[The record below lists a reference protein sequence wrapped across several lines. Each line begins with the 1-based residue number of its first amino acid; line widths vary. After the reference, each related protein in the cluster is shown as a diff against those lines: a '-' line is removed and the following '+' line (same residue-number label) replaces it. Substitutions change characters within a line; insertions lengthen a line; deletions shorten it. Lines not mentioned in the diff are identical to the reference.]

1 MYADEP
7 GIFSLFKNPY
17 LIRQA
22 FPNRKVVPKNIF
34 ECTDKEVRRLYDLR
48 YRMFWS
54 MPAIRKMY
62 ANYPCYPTMDDHEI
76 KNGWGTDPEHSGSK
90 YKNILRGALDAYRD
104 YQASSV
110 LPMQSALGMRKSGS
124 FYYDFSYG
132 NIGVFVMDIRSQR
145 YNLAPRGRQ
154 MFSQAQFDDLRL
166 FLRNNSHKK
175 VLLIVSSVPV
185 VFVPGVLAGT
195 SRRLHIKESNF
206 VDHWSHPSNVPARD
220 AFLSLLH
227 AHQQAHPN
235 QRVALA
241 CGDVH
246 IGNAFGIYWQGGRK
260 PRLYQFTSSALTALE
275 TRTTQFLV
283 EKAPRLVSGVTC
295 PATPF
300 GGPCSAR
307 VSHLEA
313 ANEVSSHNPFTGLNI
328 GLIEAQRYGDVSN
341 LKFKLIGYHPK
352 EDRPVTYFESGW
364 LG

>member
-1 MYADEP
+1 
-7 GIFSLFKNPY
+7 
-17 LIRQA
+17 
-22 FPNRKVVPKNIF
+22 
-34 ECTDKEVRRLYDLR
+34 
-48 YRMFWS
+48 
-54 MPAIRKMY
+54 
-62 ANYPCYPTMDDHEI
+62 MDDHEI

-90 YKNILRGALDAYRD
+90 YKNVLRGALDAYRD

-110 LPMQSALGMRKSGS
+110 LPQHPLGMRKSGS
-124 FYYDFSYG
+124 FHYDFSYG

-145 YNLAPRGRQ
+145 YNLPPRGRQ
-154 MFSQAQFDDLRL
+154 MFSQAQIHDLQL

-185 VFVPGVLAGT
+185 VFVPGLLAGT

-246 IGNAFGIYWQGGRK
+246 IGNAFGINWQGGRN

-275 TRTTQFLV
+275 SRTTQFVV
-283 EKAPRLVSGVTC
+283 EKAPRLVSSVDC
-295 PATPF
+295 RPTPF
-300 GGPCSAR
+300 GGSCSAR

-313 ANEVSSHNPFTGLNI
+313 ASKANSHNPFTGLNI
-328 GLIEAQRYGDVSN
+328 GLIEVQRSGDVSN
-341 LKFKLIGYHPK
+341 LKFKLIGYHSK
-352 EDRPVTYFESGW
+352 EDQPVTYFESGW

>member
-1 MYADEP
+1 
-7 GIFSLFKNPY
+7 
-17 LIRQA
+17 
-22 FPNRKVVPKNIF
+22 
-34 ECTDKEVRRLYDLR
+34 
-48 YRMFWS
+48 
-54 MPAIRKMY
+54 
-62 ANYPCYPTMDDHEI
+62 
-76 KNGWGTDPEHSGSK
+76 
-90 YKNILRGALDAYRD
+90 
-104 YQASSV
+104 
-110 LPMQSALGMRKSGS
+110 
-124 FYYDFSYG
+124 
-132 NIGVFVMDIRSQR
+132 MDIRSQR

-175 VLLIVSSVPV
+175 VLLIVASVPI

-313 ANEVSSHNPFTGLNI
+313 ASEASSHNPFTGLNI
-328 GLIEAQRYGDVSN
+328 GLIEVQRYGDVSN
-341 LKFKLIGYHPK
+341 LKNRVGVNFFHKTGSPGHCEGRAADIAAVGGKSLLEWKQEWDQAMDAAGKLSDPHSKP
-352 EDRPVTYFESGW
+352 R
-364 LG
+364 